1 MTEKRYHITDNPDH
15 SRFGEIFGDTPDE
28 GTAEHAMY
36 ISRLMAD
43 DRRERE
49 AARLQRQREIAQ
61 KIAQLESDGY
71 RKVSDSELKKLG
83 FKYRCFVDEVSGY
96 DDWYWAAPDGWDV
109 VEIDGK
115 VWVRNN
121 SKPESIPKAGSKAQ
135 PTTSITKINKIKIWM
150 SKDKKEA
157 RIYVETVDGRSGC
170 YYKTGNH
177 WHPKGSHD
185 GDITSEEWE
194 QAKALAVWDKRWH
207 TIWPNEMSQHIHKL
221 ID

>member
-1 MTEKRYHITDNPDH
+1 MTEKKHHITDNPDH
-15 SRFGEIFGDTPDE
+15 SRFDEIFGDTPEE

-49 AARLQRQREIAQ
+49 EAQLQRQREIAQ
-61 KIAQLESDGY
+61 KIARLESEGY

-109 VEIDGK
+109 KEIDGK

-121 SKPESIPKAGSKAQ
+121 SPKPQPKAQ
-135 PTTSITKINKIKIWM
+135 PQSQPQRSPSPATNSRPRRRPVPPKIRRDELGPVLKKYRRDTSNVKVTPKKIDTSKIKVTPKKIDT
-150 SKDKKEA
+150 SKE
-157 RIYVETVDGRSGC
+157 R
-170 YYKTGNH
+170 TGGH
-177 WHPKGSHD
+177 
-185 GDITSEEWE
+185 
-194 QAKALAVWDKRWH
+194 
-207 TIWPNEMSQHIHKL
+207 NEVS
-221 ID
+221 